1 MGFLLGLILGFVLG
15 AVAVI
20 GMAAIHFAGLH
31 DGPDD
36 TDQAGA

>member
-20 GMAAIHFAGLH
+20 GLAAIHFAGEH